1 MKIAV
6 AAEADPSEPRVA
18 ATPETVKKMIGL
30 GAEVAV
36 QPGAGVK
43 SGILDADYTAAGATV
58 SADALSR
65 RRCRAEGAPAG
76 RGRACQAYKQGR
88 AGHRHHGPLRQRGRA
103 QGDGRCRRH
112 RLRHGTDA
120 AHHPRAVD
128 GRAVEP
134 GQSRRLSRGD
144 RRLGRIRPRLPDDD
158 DGGRHGAGRARLHH
172 GRRRRRPAGDRD
184 RAPARRGGHRDRRA
198 PRHQGAG
205 REPRR
210 QIPRGRGRGVQ
221 ERPDRGRLRQGNVE
235 GVPGQAGRA
244 RRRAHQEAG
253 HRHHHRAHSRP
264 ARRRSSSRARWS
276 PR

>member
-18 ATPETVKKMIGL
+18 ATPDTVKKMIGL

-58 SADALSR
+58 SADAFSGADVVLTVR
-65 RRCRAEGAPAG
+65 RPS
-76 RGRACQAYKQGR
+76 RGRACRRQQGR
-88 AGHRHHGPLRQRGRA
+88 AGHRDHGSLRQRGRA
-103 QGDGRCRRH
+103 QSDGRCRRH
-112 RLRHGTDA
+112 RLRHGIDA

-134 GQSRRLSRGD
+134 GQSRRLSRRD
-144 RRLGRIRPRLPDDD
+144 RRLGGIRPRLPDDD
-158 DGGRHGAGRARLHH
+158 DGGRHGARRARLHH
-172 GRRRRRPAGDRD
+172 GRRRCRPAGDRD
-184 RAPARRGGHRDRRA
+184 RAPARRGGDRDRRS
-198 PRHQGAG
+198 PRDQGAG

-210 QIPRGRGRGVQ
+210 QVPRGRGRGIQ

-235 GVPGQAGRA
+235 GVPGQAGGA

-253 HRHHHRAHSRP
+253 RGHHHRAHSGP
-264 ARRRSSSRARWS
+264 AGAEARVRRRWS

>member
-6 AAEADPSEPRVA
+6 AAEADQSEPRVA

-43 SGILDADYTAAGATV
+43 SGILDADYTAAGAAV
-58 SADALSR
+58 SADALSGADVVLTVR
-65 RRCRAEGAPAG
+65 RPDC
-76 RGRACQAYKQGR
+76 GRASRRQQGR
-88 AGHRHHGPLRQRGRA
+88 AGHRDHGPVRQRGGA
-103 QGDGRCRRH
+103 QGAGRCRRH
-112 RLRHGTDA
+112 RLRHGIDA

-134 GQSRRLSRGD
+134 GQSRRLSRRD

-172 GRRRRRPAGDRD
+172 GRRRRGPAGDRD
-184 RAPARRGGHRDRRA
+184 RAPARRRGHRDRRA

-210 QIPRGRGRGVQ
+210 Q
-221 ERPDRGRLRQGNVE
+221 
-235 GVPGQAGRA
+235 VP
-244 RRRAHQEAG
+244 RRRG
-253 HRHHHRAHSRP
+253 
-264 ARRRSSSRARWS
+264 
-276 PR
+276 